1 MRMLFVSPSYYPH
14 VGGVEYVV
22 KSIAERLA
30 KMGHEVT
37 VLAGEPNTDK
47 PVEEEINNVHVTR
60 WPVWSP
66 GGAYHIPKRR
76 GELDEWLRRAS
87 RNVDVVH
94 LHNVH
99 SVFTIYALHVLRDHG
114 VRKVLTPHYHGTGHT
129 VFRRFLWVFWRGLCR
144 DLVRYVDTVHAV
156 SDYEAGLIARD
167 FGVEPVVIGHGVE
180 EWISGVGWR
189 PEDYVM
195 YSGRIEKYKNI
206 HRLGNI
212 VKILN
217 SRYSYSLKLK
227 VFGDGTY
234 KSRLEKH
241 LEKLGIEFYIHP
253 PQPYGKY
260 IEALSHARLFA
271 LISEKEA
278 FGLTVNEANAI
289 GVPVV
294 VAEPW
299 GRNFSDRPRTLVVSL
314 SESDEAIAEKIAHLL
329 ETAHRE
335 PKPVVPSWSE
345 VASIYL
351 ERLYKICE

>member
-1 MRMLFVSPSYYPH
+1 MRILFVSPSYYPH
-14 VGGVEYVV
+14 IGGVEYVV
-22 KSIAERLA
+22 KSVAERLA
-30 KMGHEVT
+30 RMGHEVV
-37 VLAGEPNTDK
+37 VLAGEPSTDR
-47 PVEEEINNVHVTR
+47 PVEEEVNDVRVAR

-66 GGAYHIPKRR
+66 GGAYHIPRR
-76 GELDEWLRRAS
+76 RSELAEWLRKTS

-94 LHNVH
+94 FHSVH
-99 SVFTIYALHVLRDHG
+99 SVFTIYALRVSKSHS
-114 VRKVLTPHYHGTGHT
+114 VRKVLTSHYHGTGHT
-129 VFRRFLWVFWRGLCR
+129 AFRRFLWVFWRRLCR
-144 DLVRYVDTVHAV
+144 DLIRYVDVVHAV
-156 SDYEAGLIARD
+156 SDYEAELITRD

-180 EWISGVGWR
+180 EWVSSVGWR

-217 SRYSYSLKLK
+217 SRFGYSLKLK

-234 KSRLEKH
+234 KTKLERH
-241 LEKLGIEFYIHP
+241 LEKLGIEFSTQP
-253 PQPYGKY
+253 PQLYEKY
-260 IEALSHARLFA
+260 IETLSHAMLFA
-271 LISEKEA
+271 LLSEKEA
-278 FGLTVNEANAI
+278 FGQTINEANAI

-294 VAEPW
+294 VTEPW
-299 GRNFSDRPRTLVVSL
+299 GRNFSGRPRTLVVSL

-345 VASIYL
+345 IVVCYMNL
-351 ERLYKICE
+351 LYDSP